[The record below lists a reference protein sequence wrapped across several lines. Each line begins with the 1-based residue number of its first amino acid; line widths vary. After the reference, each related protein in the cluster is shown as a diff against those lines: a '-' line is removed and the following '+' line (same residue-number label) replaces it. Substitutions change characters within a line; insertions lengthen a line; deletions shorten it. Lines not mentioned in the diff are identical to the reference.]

1 MNDQVKQGMNVIRAV
16 LVSVF
21 YAGAALGAAVGALAV
36 MVLR

>member
-1 MNDQVKQGMNVIRAV
+1 MNDQTKQGLNIIRAV
-16 LVSVF
+16 LVAVF

>member
-1 MNDQVKQGMNVIRAV
+1 MNDPAKQGLNIIRAV